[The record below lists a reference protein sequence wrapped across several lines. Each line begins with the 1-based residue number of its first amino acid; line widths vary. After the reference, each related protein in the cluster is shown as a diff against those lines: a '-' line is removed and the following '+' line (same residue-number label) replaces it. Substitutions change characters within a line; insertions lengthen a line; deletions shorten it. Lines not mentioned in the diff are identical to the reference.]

1 MLKNEYETVYITK
14 PDLGDDIQ
22 TELQNKLNAV
32 IEKFDGELLVE
43 EKWGRLKMA
52 YEIKNNRHG
61 NYILLDYVG
70 PAELPSQLERVIRL
84 DDRYIRFLTIQLD
97 ENVNLEDVREAAQ
110 TRHKR
115 RLERM
120 SST

>member
-1 MLKNEYETVYITK
+1 MLKHEYETVYITK
-14 PDLGDDIQ
+14 PDLGEDVQ

-32 IEKFDGELLVE
+32 IEKFNGELLVE

-52 YEIKNNRHG
+52 YEINNSRHG
-61 NYILLDYVG
+61 HYILLDYVG
-70 PAELPSQLERVIRL
+70 PAELPSQLERVMRL
-84 DDRYIRFLTIQLD
+84 DDRYIRFLTINLD
-97 ENVNLEDVREAAQ
+97 ENVNVDDVREAAQ

-115 RLERM
+115 RVERM